1 MFKRK
6 RASGI
11 VRKALFSYV
20 MIGFLTMLSACG
32 QQTSTTN
39 QQPSYTKTVAMQA
52 SWAIMY
58 NDVKSA
64 KAASDAV
71 LLGTIESVKRVTGG
85 GSAVGVVAT
94 DFVFKIEQT
103 IVDAHHLLYGSTIII
118 HQTGGITNST
128 KFEVSDDPLFLVNEH
143 ALLFLRIYQ
152 PGYAFVVGGPS
163 GRFIVEN
170 NLVKPRYNP
179 EGMTSMRN
187 QSVPVKDFIAQI
199 QSA

>member
-1 MFKRK
+1 MFKAK
-6 RASGI
+6 RAGEMA
-11 VRKALFSYV
+11 RNALFSCLI
-20 MIGFLTMLSACG
+20 IGFLLALSACG
-32 QQTSTTN
+32 QQTSAAN
-39 QQPSYTKTVAMQA
+39 QQPSYTKTVNIEA
-52 SWAIMY
+52 SWAIAY

-71 LLGTIESVKRVTGG
+71 LLGTIESVKSVTGG
-85 GSAVGVVAT
+85 GSAAGVVAT

-103 IVDAHHLLYGSTIII
+103 IVDAHHLLHGSTIII
-118 HQTGGITNST
+118 HQTGGITNDT
-128 KFEVSDDPLFLVNEH
+128 KYEVSDDPLFQVNEH

-170 NLVKPRYNP
+170 NLVKPRFNA
-179 EGMTSMRN
+179 EGMTSMRT